1 MPLFFCLSL
10 FQIKLKMDIRK
21 ISVGPDY
28 KSGAMHYLVGQQV
41 LGGNYTIHLI
51 KFSIEDD
58 TYQIYIEDSAENEI
72 LLWKQF
78 NSTMPISLEYN
89 INF

>member
-1 MPLFFCLSL
+1 
-10 FQIKLKMDIRK
+10 MDIRK

-58 TYQIYIEDSAENEI
+58 TYQIFIEDSAENEI

>member
-1 MPLFFCLSL
+1 
-10 FQIKLKMDIRK
+10 MDIRK

-28 KSGAMHYLVGQQV
+28 KSGAMHYLVGQPV
-41 LGGNYTIHLI
+41 LGSNYIIHLI
-51 KFSIEDD
+51 KFSIEENA
-58 TYQIYIEDSAENEI
+58 YQIYIEDSSEKEI

-78 NSTMPISLEYN
+78 NTTMPVSLEYN

>member
-1 MPLFFCLSL
+1 
-10 FQIKLKMDIRK
+10 MDIRK

>member
-1 MPLFFCLSL
+1 
-10 FQIKLKMDIRK
+10 MDIRK

-28 KSGAMHYLVGQQV
+28 KSGGMHYLVGQPV
-41 LGGNYTIHLI
+41 LGGNYIIHLI
-51 KFSIEDD
+51 KFSVEENA
-58 TYQIYIEDSAENEI
+58 YQIYIEDSSEKEI

-78 NSTMPISLEYN
+78 NITMPVSLEYN

>member
-1 MPLFFCLSL
+1 
-10 FQIKLKMDIRK
+10 MDIRK

-51 KFSIEDD
+51 KFNVEDD
-58 TYQIYIEDSAENEI
+58 NYQIFIEDSIENEV

-78 NSTMPISLEYN
+78 NSTMPVSLEYN